1 MKKAKPFLIFSLF
14 VLLLELLGI
23 FLLSTREIWAE
34 NAVPL
39 LRMTLVLFGFW
50 FCGIFYLLLRRG
62 NPHKALSRLI
72 GVCGGVLLGIC
83 VILGGIF
90 LLTARHGLNSSFSV
104 TTPLFSHKNVMIVV
118 PHQDDDINLMG
129 GLIEQYTAAGS
140 DVTVVFATNGD
151 CFADPGIR
159 ADEVLKVLTE
169 LGVKQENICYLGFGD
184 QWMAQD
190 FGGNEI
196 SHIYH
201 SPDPDRVW
209 TSRHGSTAT
218 YGTSSIPCYLQL
230 PYTRRNYV
238 YSFESLLLE
247 KQPDT
252 IFAVDF
258 DPHIDHKATG
268 AFFEEALCNVL
279 TSNPNYHPRVY
290 KGFCYATA
298 WEAPGDYF
306 NSMNL
311 HATLLPQA
319 SVWAETAFGY
329 KWEDRDRFPI
339 SETNLNRVLF
349 HNSVYRSLQLYR
361 SQGAALRAKRIL
373 NGDKVFWQRRTDS
386 LLYGAEIFVDGAPT
400 TLLNDFK
407 LKDFSVTP
415 DGSTVIDPALPLQS
429 STVSVVLSES
439 TTVNSI
445 CLYDDPDPLANIL
458 SGCIRFSDGSKLD
471 FGPLEANGSATTLSF
486 PEKQVE
492 HMEIVITA
500 WEGQQ
505 AGLSEIEAY
514 YETDAPQQEAY
525 LMAVDA
531 DDHFVYDYLL
541 HGDASVSFDLCR
553 FPEKQALSEGDVTVT
568 LVSENNSASCRWE
581 QGRLTVTCPQ
591 GDACTVTLSSG
602 TLRTTFSVS
611 NPAAAEYAYLRA
623 IRFAERCAYNI
634 PVLFTT
640 AKEHLSYLLHTYIL

>member
-23 FLLSTREIWAE
+23 FLLSTRELWAE
-34 NAVPL
+34 TAPPL
-39 LRMTLVLFGFW
+39 LRMSLALFGLW
-50 FCGIFYLLLRRG
+50 FCGMVYLFLRKG
-62 NPHKALSRLI
+62 KPHKVLSRLI
-72 GVCGGVLLGIC
+72 GACCGLLLGIC
-83 VILGGIF
+83 VVLGCMF
-90 LLTARHGLNSSFSV
+90 LLTALHGLNSGFSV
-104 TTPLFSHKNVMIVV
+104 TTPLFAHKNVMIVV

-169 LGVKQENICYLGFGD
+169 LGVKKENICYLGFGD

-201 SPDPDRVW
+201 SPDPHRVW

-279 TSNPNYHPRVY
+279 TLNPHYHPRVY

-298 WEAPGDYF
+298 WEATGDYF
-306 NSMNL
+306 DGMNL
-311 HATLLPQA
+311 RSTRLPQA

-329 KWEDRDRFPI
+329 KWEDRARFPV

-373 NGDKVFWQRRTDS
+373 NGDKVFWERRTDS
-386 LLYGAEIFVDGAPT
+386 LLYGAEILVDGNPVT
-400 TLLNDFK
+400 SLNDFK
-407 LKDFSVTP
+407 LKDFSVAP
-415 DGSTVIDPALPLQS
+415 DGSTVIDPAVPLQG
-429 STVSVVLSES
+429 STVSVALSDPV
-439 TTVNSI
+439 TVSSI

-458 SGCIRFSDGSKLD
+458 SGQIRFSDGSNLE
-471 FGPLEANGSATTLSF
+471 FGPLEADGSATTLSF
-486 PEKQVE
+486 PEKQVSR
-492 HMEIVITA
+492 MEIVITA
-500 WEGQQ
+500 WEGEQ
-505 AGLSEIEAY
+505 AGMSEVEAY
-514 YETDAPQQEAY
+514 YNAAVPQQDAY

-541 HGDASVSFDLCR
+541 HGDDSVRFGLYR
-553 FPEKQALSEGDVTVT
+553 FPEKQTLGEADVTVT
-568 LVSENNSASCRWE
+568 LSSGKGSATCHWE
-581 QGRLTVTCPQ
+581 QDQLVVTCPA
-591 GDACTVTLSSG
+591 GDGCTVTLSSG
-602 TLRTTFSVS
+602 ELRTTFTVS
-611 NPAAAEYAYLRA
+611 NPAAAEYAYLRT

-634 PVLFTT
+634 PVLFNT